1 METLTVAKD
10 YSQYPGGRY
19 LEDGVGNATDFR
31 EKHLVPMLEKN
42 KPFLIDL
49 NGVVAYPVSFID
61 EAFGALVRTKR
72 YSADRLLKQIKF
84 RATDPGL
91 GVFVELI
98 KDHIRNPDKETW
110 L

>member
-1 METLTVAKD
+1 MEILTVAKD
-10 YSQYPGGRY
+10 YSKYPGGRY

-31 EKHLVPMLEKN
+31 ENHLVPMLEKN

-61 EAFGALVRTKR
+61 EAFGGLVRMKR
-72 YSADRLLKQIKF
+72 YTSEQLLK
-84 RATDPGL
+84 
-91 GVFVELI
+91 LI
-98 KDHIRNPDKETW
+98 EFIPTNDNLVGTINIIEDHIRNPDKETW